1 MQNSKNYRQRNID
14 KKKRQAANFQRV
26 AVIVILSQVFLYT
39 WIHLIFSFI
48 VKTEIAPMVSCA
60 FYAFCGAEAGLL
72 AWLKSFDKKR
82 KDDSKDENTNYSETD
97 EP

>member
-1 MQNSKNYRQRNID
+1 MRNLKNYRQRNTTE
-14 KKKRQAANFQRV
+14 KKGQIASFQRV
-26 AVIVILSQVFLYT
+26 AVIVILCQVFLYT

-48 VKTEIAPMVSCA
+48 VKSEVAPMVSCA
-60 FYAFCGAEAGLL
+60 FYAFCGAEAGIL

-82 KDDSKDENTNYSETD
+82 KDENKDENTDNSEID